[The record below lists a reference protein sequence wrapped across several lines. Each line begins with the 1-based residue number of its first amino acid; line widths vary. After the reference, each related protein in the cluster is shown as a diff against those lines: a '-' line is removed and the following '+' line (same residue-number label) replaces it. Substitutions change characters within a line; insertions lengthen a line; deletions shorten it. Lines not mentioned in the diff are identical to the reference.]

1 MRYPYFLILDDSEA
15 KIQVEKDALRSID
28 WPGDILVAMTTEK
41 AEKIFTQHEI
51 VAAFIDYYVPS
62 TNGPAFILKLIAKYP
77 ACKVILVT
85 SANNPK
91 NIAEAI
97 DAGALGAVYTGSID
111 VEEQL
116 TDYLLS
122 WKAELET
129 R

>member
-1 MRYPYFLILDDSEA
+1 MSSPLFLILDDSEA
-15 KIQVEKDALRSID
+15 KIQVEKDALRAVN
-28 WPGDILVAMTTEK
+28 WPGDILVAMTTEE
-41 AEKIFTQHEI
+41 AEKILNQHEI
-51 VAAFIDYYVPS
+51 AAAFIDYYVPS
-62 TNGPAFILKLIAKYP
+62 TNGPAFILQLIAKHP

-111 VEEQL
+111 ALSQL
-116 TDYLLS
+116 EHYALS

>member
-1 MRYPYFLILDDSEA
+1 MRSPLFLILDDSEA
-15 KIQVEKDALRSID
+15 KIQVEKDAIRAAN
-28 WPGDILVAMTTEK
+28 WPGDILIAMTTEE
-41 AEKIFTQHEI
+41 AEKILTQHEI
-51 VAAFIDYYVPS
+51 TAAFIDYYVPS
-62 TNGPAFILKLIAKYP
+62 TNGPAFILQLIRKYP

-97 DAGALGAVYTGSID
+97 DAGAIGAVYTGSID
-111 VEEQL
+111 AEEQL
-116 TDYLLS
+116 EQYVLN